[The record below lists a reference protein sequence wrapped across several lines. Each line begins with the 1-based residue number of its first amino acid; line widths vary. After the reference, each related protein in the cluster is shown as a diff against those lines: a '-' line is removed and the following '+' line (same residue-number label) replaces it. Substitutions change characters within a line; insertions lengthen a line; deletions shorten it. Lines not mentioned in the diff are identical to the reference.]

1 MLEDNTHCSIASK
14 IHFAQESGATILL
27 LSYVDDN
34 IQEAEVDIATFS
46 GVDMPVILIK
56 KSDANYLYGMTEKNK
71 LSYIKSRIMFRKDQ
85 LIADDANKLLVFM
98 SSQPIRNPVI
108 DFLGDLRRH
117 EKLLGGKEL
126 EIIFAVGFCTS
137 CKHKG
142 YLEKAER
149 CLSGG
154 RYCAVNSFFKTEEIV
169 KETLRQICIRNYYGN
184 NKLIMYLG
192 HMNVLTNIEVMSGL
206 DLLDKDEAFLNRLS
220 EMAMRETRININ
232 NIAECFSDSFIKRNT
247 SETIHYGRLDEPDVD
262 IYYDDNSLLQ
272 KEQERF
278 LQIAKFNIFPLL
290 IIDDVMY
297 DKRINL
303 RSFVD
308 FTCKNNLMNCSGYK
322 EIKSIFINSLVV
334 VCIILLLI
342 IGFICKKSIEG
353 RSRRNMNTTFR
364 RVIGK
369 YYKLRADNHE
379 SSSLDNRSMQSG
391 KGSYNLESDKASK
404 TKVSNNMMD
413 NSIVS
418 EMSNQSIDQVE
429 IPTK

>member
-1 MLEDNTHCSIASK
+1 
-14 IHFAQESGATILL
+14 
-27 LSYVDDN
+27 
-34 IQEAEVDIATFS
+34 
-46 GVDMPVILIK
+46 
-56 KSDANYLYGMTEKNK
+56 
-71 LSYIKSRIMFRKDQ
+71 
-85 LIADDANKLLVFM
+85 M

-117 EKLLGGKEL
+117 EKLLGGKKL
-126 EIIFAVGFCTS
+126 EIIFAVGFCTR

-154 RYCAVNSFFKTEEIV
+154 RYCAFNSFFKSDEIV

-184 NKLIMYLG
+184 NKLIMYLE
-192 HMNVLTNIEVMSGL
+192 HMNHLTNLEVNSGL
-206 DLLDKDEAFLNRLS
+206 NLLDKDEAFLNRLS
-220 EMAMRETRININ
+220 EMAMRETRINIDN
-232 NIAECFSDSFIKRNT
+232 VAECFSDSFIKRNT
-247 SETIHYGRLDEPDVD
+247 RETLHSGRFDEPDVD

-278 LQIAKFNIFPLL
+278 FQISKFNIFPLI
-290 IIDDVMY
+290 IIDDVIY

-303 RSFVD
+303 RTFVD
-308 FTCKNNLMNCSGYK
+308 FTCKNNLLNCEGYSEMK
-322 EIKSIFINSLVV
+322 LIFINSLVV

-353 RSRRNMNTTFR
+353 RSRRNMNSQFR

-369 YYKLRADNHE
+369 YYKLREDNHE
-379 SSSLDNRSMQSG
+379 TSSLDNRSMQSG
-391 KGSYNLESDKASK
+391 KDSYNLGSSNTQK
-404 TKVSNNMMD
+404 TKSNANNMMD
-413 NSIVS
+413 NSMVS
-418 EMSNQSIDQVE
+418 QASNQSADKVE